1 MLKIHATSPSRT
13 ISAVCIVQVDIVDV
27 NDNVPVIT
35 SAADVT
41 VSEDAPLKQI
51 ISVVTVIDRDEGQ
64 NAAHEFRVVG
74 EGSSQFLEVNQ
85 ATGALTL
92 ARPLKQTQSNQFK
105 VKVQVN
111 DLGQPQLQ
119 SEKEFTIH
127 IEDVNDHTPYFD
139 QENYELTVPEDMP
152 VNSKLYLLK
161 ATDDDSGD
169 NGRIDYRITAG
180 DNDTFG
186 VFPDGQ
192 IYLKSALDREQ
203 SDYYSLT
210 VGASDNGVPER
221 SSTQTLTL
229 HVSDINDNV
238 PKFTS
243 NQYAFTLRENEE
255 ESTYIGK
262 IHATDKERISLIEYN
277 V

>member
-1 MLKIHATSPSRT
+1 M
-13 ISAVCIVQVDIVDV
+13 
-27 NDNVPVIT
+27 N
-35 SAADVT
+35 
-41 VSEDAPLKQI
+41 QI
-51 ISVVTVIDRDEGQ
+51 ISVVTVIDRDGGQ

-161 ATDDDSGD
+161 ATDDDSGE

-192 IYLKSALDREQ
+192 IYLKSALDREK

-238 PKFTS
+238 PEFTS

-262 IHATDKERISLIEYN
+262 IHATDKERISLIEYRDGTN
-277 V
+277 ILSC